1 MEDKKGGRGRER
13 ERKKG
18 EGMYPW
24 KREERVMGEKR
35 RRRRKKSDVVFF
47 FLSVTKHWCKMVGP
61 TAASNRAARPTFIET

>member
-1 MEDKKGGRGRER
+1 MVLFGMMVEEKRWRTKRGEEGERER

-47 FLSVTKHWCKMVGP
+47 F
-61 TAASNRAARPTFIET
+61 F

>member
-24 KREERVMGEKR
+24 KREERVMGE